1 MRDVTELDAIGQAQ
15 AVASGQVSAAE
26 LLDAAIARAEAVNPA
41 LNFMAQKLYDRAQTA
56 AAGPF
61 AGAFAGVPFLVKD
74 LHVHIKGERSGE
86 GSRLW
91 DHFRPDYNSTLY
103 DRITAAGFNAFGKT
117 TSLELGLTVT
127 TESAAYGL
135 TRNP

>member
-1 MRDVTELDAIGQAQ
+1 M
-15 AVASGQVSAAE
+15 
-26 LLDAAIARAEAVNPA
+26 
-41 LNFMAQKLYDRAQTA
+41 A

-91 DHFRPDYNSTLY
+91 AHFRPDYNSTLY

-117 TSLELGLTVT
+117 TSPELGLTVT